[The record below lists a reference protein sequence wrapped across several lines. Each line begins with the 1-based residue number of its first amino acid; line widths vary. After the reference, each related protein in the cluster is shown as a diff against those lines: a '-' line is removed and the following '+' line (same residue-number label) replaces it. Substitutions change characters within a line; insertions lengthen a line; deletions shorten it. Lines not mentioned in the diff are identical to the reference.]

1 MSLISSDD
9 LNYMRDYAE
18 SWMPDT
24 CQIENFVRVSDG
36 AGGFTESWL
45 AVGTVACR
53 IDPAAQSS
61 EMDFK
66 ISGRDTL
73 KSLYVITLPYD
84 CGLTDEHRI
93 VFSGNVY
100 QVLKLDSAH
109 SGKVVI
115 RARIARYD

>member
-9 LNYMRDYAE
+9 LSYMRDYAE

-24 CQIENFVRVSDG
+24 CQIEDFARVSDG
-36 AGGFTESWL
+36 AGGFTESWS

-53 IDPAAQSS
+53 IDPTQTT
-61 EMDFK
+61 EQDVK
-66 ISGRDTL
+66 ISGKDTL
-73 KSLYVITLPYD
+73 RSVYLISLPYD

-93 VFSGNVY
+93 VCGGDIY
-100 QVLKLDSAH
+100 QVLQMDNAH
-109 SGKVVI
+109 SGKISI